1 MSVTER
7 TEFNLWTRFRN
18 GDQDA
23 LSAIYD
29 RYVRQLHS
37 YGCKVHT
44 DDALVKDCIQE
55 VFIQLIDKRD
65 RLTITETTH
74 LYLFKSLRNKILEEL
89 RTQNRKKEISQSIT
103 DFSPLAA
110 SVEQSIVFKEEELF
124 RRELMEMALS
134 SLTDYQREAIILRYS
149 QEFSY
154 EEIAEMLEID
164 VPSARTLVYRSLKKV
179 REFLSS
185 RTQIFL
191 FYLLHRF

>member
-1 MSVTER
+1 MTKR

-18 GDQDA
+18 GDKDA

-29 RYVRQLHS
+29 RYVRQLYS
-37 YGCKVHT
+37 YGCKIYT

-55 VFIQLIDKRD
+55 IFIQLIDKRD
-65 RLTITETTH
+65 RLIITETTH

-89 RTQNRKKEISQSIT
+89 RTQNRKKEASQSIT

-110 SVEQSIVFKEEELF
+110 SAEQSIVFYEEELF

-185 RTQIFL
+185 RTSIFL
-191 FYLLHRF
+191 FYLSHRF